1 MQCIKIYKKISPVPD
16 ESGTGLKGSDQR
28 PEVQSVLALSTDLRH
43 GEREP
48 AVTTPPD
55 ARPAVVCAEPATSA
69 VTARAQQ
76 ARIAFGVVDG
86 LVHGNDRPQTH
97 CFDLLVRELLADEA
111 CEFGVG
117 LYELAYECIHPN
129 APRGPIVVLKE
140 HTLENGDLGGHA
152 AGRREVWALEHP
164 LGVVI
169 HPKALESGDPL
180 LATCATRGYREIND
194 TIFLMPRTSRFG
206 NREFAAEKSVNTL
219 LAAEL
224 VPDRLNAVR
233 GGILTHNAFLL
244 SSC

>member
-1 MQCIKIYKKISPVPD
+1 MQCIKIYKKISPAPD
-16 ESGTGLKGSDQR
+16 ESGIGLRVQTKGI
-28 PEVQSVLALSTDLRH
+28 EVPRVLGLRADLCVLRSLRGGGRH

-48 AVTTPPD
+48 VATRPPD

-140 HTLENGDLGGHA
+140 HTLENGHLGGHA

-180 LATCATRGYREIND
+180 LAGRAVRSDGEVD
-194 TIFLMPRTSRFG
+194 DAVFLAPRVGWFAHH
-206 NREFAAEKSVNTL
+206 NLAAEKTERHVVATEL
-219 LAAEL
+219 LDDGVEL
-224 VPDRLNAVR
+224 A
-233 GGILTHNAFLL
+233 GSEAG
-244 SSC
+244 